1 MRDRVPRLPVCAAPP
16 GERAVYIAGAVVL
29 LSAAAGLSDQ
39 PWAAIP
45 AAIGGLL
52 LAFSAITGR
61 CVDSPISRR
70 RRRSDEAGRESIPAA
85 APSTDHPREDVHE
98 D

>member
-1 MRDRVPRLPVCAAPP
+1 M
-16 GERAVYIAGAVVL
+16 IVVFVILGGL
-29 LSAAAGLSDQ
+29 LWLISL
-39 PWAAIP
+39 
-45 AAIGGLL
+45 LL

-70 RRRSDEAGRESIPAA
+70 RRRSDEAGRESNPAA